1 MLDNL
6 SKRCYNKSTKEQ
18 INQITERKRVYTMEK
33 KLTIVDKFELVKAIL
48 VAQGED
54 ELADFIDERIA
65 VQVKR
70 TENRKPTK
78 AQVANE
84 GLKDRIVEILD
95 NAEGGMTAT
104 EILNADVVA
113 FGSVQK
119 VTALLKALVD
129 NGKVVKEVDK
139 KKAFF
144 RIAE

>member
-1 MLDNL
+1 
-6 SKRCYNKSTKEQ
+6 
-18 INQITERKRVYTMEK
+18 MEK
-33 KLTIVDKFELVKAIL
+33 KLTIVDKFELVKAVL

-84 GLKDRIVEILD
+84 GLKDS
-95 NAEGGMTAT
+95 MTAT

>member
-1 MLDNL
+1 
-6 SKRCYNKSTKEQ
+6 
-18 INQITERKRVYTMEK
+18 MEK
-33 KLTIVDKFELVKAIL
+33 KLTIVDKFELVKAVL

-95 NAEGGMTAT
+95 NAESGMTAT